1 MMGGFF
7 RELKRRRVLRT
18 AALYVAGAWIALQV
32 VEVLAGAGL
41 PPGTMRQ
48 LLVALSAGFPLV
60 LVVGWYFDITAN
72 GITRTG
78 PLARGESSP
87 DLQFADYIL
96 VVALLLVVATDAYI
110 LSLPPP
116 AEAALA
122 VASTPQHRTIAVLA
136 FDDADEGSGR
146 DPIGTALAGEL
157 RSSLTRTAGLRV
169 LGPET
174 SRMLLGA
181 GENILTI
188 AAELG
193 VEALLQGAASI
204 VDGELLID
212 ARLRGVPAGN
222 KLWSARVTGP
232 ISNAVSLQERLI
244 KQIVA
249 AAAPNLDPD
258 PLQGPRMRAGDCDDV
273 YDMYLRGK
281 QMTKAAGAAG
291 TEARAMGR
299 DLLREAVAINDRCAI
314 AWEALA
320 VSRTNWTLA
329 GFAEAGAAAR
339 RALEINEALPEAW
352 TVLAEIAEEEERW
365 DDSEEF
371 FLRALY
377 ADPTNARA
385 HEYYGEALAARG
397 RVKEALRHALE
408 AYRYEPGSKGVNFHA
423 SFAAKLAGD
432 GELTIKHATIN
443 DELRG
448 LVHPVDNDQR
458 AEGYL
463 LKGDTERALEEY
475 RQLGDKLAP
484 WFLEC
489 VRVRNDAEIPESLR
503 QAVRDTAIAHRG
515 TKFRETEGWL
525 AWNIIRCGT
534 WIGEA
539 DLVAE
544 ILLGTEGVPTEVKY
558 LLTFFPDAKL
568 LRQHPQYR
576 ALFRDSGLVDYWRK
590 WGWSDYCEPVG
601 EDDFRCD

>member
-1 MMGGFF
+1 MIGGFF

-48 LLVALSAGFPLV
+48 LLVALSTGFPLV
-60 LVVGWYFDITAN
+60 LVVGWYFDITVN
-72 GITRTG
+72 GITKTG

-116 AEAALA
+116 AEAALM
-122 VASTPQHRTIAVLA
+122 VANTPQHRTIAVLA
-136 FDDADEGSGR
+136 FDDADAGSGR

-181 GENILTI
+181 GENILAI

-232 ISNAVSLQERLI
+232 ISKAVSLQEKLI
-244 KQIVA
+244 TQIVA

-258 PLQGPRMRAGDCDDV
+258 PLQGPRMKAGDCDDV

-281 QMTKAAGAAG
+281 QMTKAGGSAGA
-291 TEARAMGR
+291 EARANGR
-299 DLLREAVAINDRCAI
+299 ELLREAVAINDRCAI

-329 GFAEAGAAAR
+329 GFTEAGAAAR

-352 TVLAEIAEEEERW
+352 TVLAEIAEEEARW
-365 DDSEEF
+365 DDAEEF

-385 HEYYGEALAARG
+385 HEYYGETLAARG

-408 AYRYEPGSKGVNFHA
+408 AYRYEPGSTGVNFHV
-423 SFAAKLAGD
+423 SLAAGMAGD
-432 GELTIKHATIN
+432 GDLTIKHATIN

-448 LVHPVDNDQR
+448 LVHPVNNNQR

-463 LKGDTERALEEY
+463 AKGDIEQALAEY
-475 RQLGDKLAP
+475 RAMGDNVVAP

-489 VRVRNDAEIPESLR
+489 ARARYSKQNSEELR
-503 QAVRDTAIAHRG
+503 RAVRETITADDESDDTMYM
-515 TKFRETEGWL
+515 
-525 AWNIIRCGT
+525 WNAIRCGA
-534 WIGEA
+534 WIGEVDA
-539 DLVAE
+539 VANLLVTKE
-544 ILLGTEGVPTEVKY
+544 DVPTELRY
-558 LLTFFPDAKL
+558 FAAFFKDAQA
-568 LRQHPQYR
+568 LRHHPQ
-576 ALFRDSGLVDYWRK
+576 LQEMFREAGLVDYWRK

>member
-48 LLVALSAGFPLV
+48 LLVTLSAGFPLV
-60 LVVGWYFDITAN
+60 LVVGWYFDITVN

-87 DLQFADYIL
+87 DLQFADYVL
-96 VVALLLVVATDAYI
+96 VAALLLVVATDAYI

-116 AEAALA
+116 AEAVLA
-122 VASTPQHRTIAVLA
+122 TASTPQHRTIAVLA
-136 FDDADEGSGR
+136 FDDADDGSGR

-232 ISNAVSLQERLI
+232 ISKAVSLQEKLI
-244 KQIVA
+244 TQIVA

-258 PLQGPRMRAGDCDDV
+258 PLQGPRMTAGDCDDV

-281 QMTKAAGAAG
+281 QMTKASGTAGL
-291 TEARAMGR
+291 EARVKGR
-299 DLLREAVAINDRCAI
+299 ELLREAVAINDRCAV

-352 TVLAEIAEEEERW
+352 TVLAEIAEEEARW
-365 DDSEEF
+365 DDAEEY

-385 HEYYGEALAARG
+385 HEYYGETLAARG

-408 AYRYEPGSKGVNFHA
+408 AYRYEPGSTAVNWHLTFI
-423 SFAAKLAGD
+423 AKAAGD
-432 GELTIKHATIN
+432 GDLTIKHATIN

-448 LVHPVDNDQR
+448 GVNPIDTDQR

-475 RQLGDKLAP
+475 RLFGDDVEP

-489 VRVRNDAEIPESLR
+489 VRVRNDAEVPEALR
-503 QAVRDTAIAHRG
+503 QAVRDAAVALRG
-515 TKFRETEGWL
+515 ATFGDADAGL
-525 AWNIIRCGT
+525 AWSAIRCGT

-539 DLVAE
+539 DPVVE
-544 ILLGTEGVPTEVKY
+544 ILLDTEGVPTEARY
-558 LLTFFPDAKL
+558 FASFFPDAKV

-576 ALFRDSGLVDYWRK
+576 ALYRDSGLVDYWRK